1 VRSIASKID
10 ELSVVVSINQI
21 DIVCITETFLYA
33 IPDSAISL
41 PNFNV
46 IRNDRSSSCGGGVCI
61 FINNSIYCQRLTA
74 FEDPTVESLWLLV
87 RPTWL
92 PCLTSV
98 ILLAVIDHST
108 SAGHTENVNLYS
120 HIQTNVDTFMQ
131 SHPDALVLITG
142 DFNYRSI
149 GFNAKYI
156 QRSIGLFQIIK
167 VHTRDNVT
175 LDWCLTNRNDSL
187 YDPIKLPPLGNSDHN
202 MVCLKSLNPPLKPD
216 KVKVWKRDLRESSL
230 QPFGRDNLI

>member
-1 VRSIASKID
+1 MSYSILGYQYLRIPIS
-10 ELSVVVSINQI
+10 Q
-21 DIVCITETFLYA
+21 DIMQYRRISYNILGYHAESQNIIQYLRISST

-92 PCLTSV
+92 PRSTSV
-98 ILLAVIDHST
+98 ILLAVIYHST

-131 SHPDALVLITG
+131 SHPDGLVLITG
-142 DFNYRSI
+142 DINYRST

-156 QRSIGLFQIIK
+156 QRS
-167 VHTRDNVT
+167 
-175 LDWCLTNRNDSL
+175 
-187 YDPIKLPPLGNSDHN
+187 
-202 MVCLKSLNPPLKPD
+202 M
-216 KVKVWKRDLRESSL
+216 DLS
-230 QPFGRDNLI
+230 PYN

>member
-1 VRSIASKID
+1 MHFITAHFTFITAHFTFITAQIGYHCTLK
-10 ELSVVVSINQI
+10 LGMVSS
-21 DIVCITETFLYA
+21 T

-46 IRNDRSSSCGGGVCI
+46 IRNDRSSSCGGGVICI

-92 PCLTSV
+92 PRSTSV
-98 ILLAVIDHST
+98 ILLAVIYHST

-131 SHPDALVLITG
+131 SHPDGLVLITG
-142 DFNYRSI
+142 DINYRST

-156 QRSIGLFQIIK
+156 QRS
-167 VHTRDNVT
+167 
-175 LDWCLTNRNDSL
+175 
-187 YDPIKLPPLGNSDHN
+187 
-202 MVCLKSLNPPLKPD
+202 M
-216 KVKVWKRDLRESSL
+216 DLS
-230 QPFGRDNLI
+230 PYN